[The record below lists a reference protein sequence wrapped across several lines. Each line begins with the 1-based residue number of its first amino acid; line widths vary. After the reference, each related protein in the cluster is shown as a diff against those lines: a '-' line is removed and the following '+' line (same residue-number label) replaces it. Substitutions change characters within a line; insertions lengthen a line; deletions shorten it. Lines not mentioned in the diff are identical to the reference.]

1 MAIKVSEKTQEQ
13 YDKIIKFMEVGK
25 EYRTSDFEIL
35 LDVKSSR
42 VRKLLGELIAMGN
55 VEKIGGNRDRRYK
68 LNKPSN

>member
-1 MAIKVSEKTQEQ
+1 
-13 YDKIIKFMEVGK
+13 MEVGK